1 MMRRIEPLAVGAV
14 PELKAHFD
22 AITQSGHYIP
32 NSQLIMQRRP
42 KMVRAISAL
51 AQAVFDPEGEVSV
64 GFKRLL
70 GFVVSRSVGCHY

>member
-1 MMRRIEPLAVGAV
+1 MSRIKPLPVGAV
-14 PELKAHFD
+14 PELKDHFENMLK
-22 AITQSGHYIP
+22 SGHYIP

-42 KMVRAISAL
+42 RLTRAISAL
-51 AQAVFDPEGEVSV
+51 VQAVFDPAGEVSV